1 MAKGFFVQDGKVL
14 DYKNDGSAA
23 IAYGD
28 VVALT
33 ACIGVAECDIPKGG
47 IGALSVSGVYELPAD
62 TSAAFTMGQAL
73 FWDSTSGTVKGT
85 TSSGLIPCGFAAA
98 PKESSAT
105 ICFCKIG

>member
-14 DYKNDGSAA
+14 DYKNDGDA

-33 ACIGVAECDIPKGG
+33 ACIGVAECDIPQGG

-62 TSAAFTMGQAL
+62 GSAPFTAGQAL
-73 FWDSTSGTVKGT
+73 FWDSSAGTVKGT
-85 TSSGLIPCGFAAA
+85 NSGDLIPCRFAAA

>member
-14 DYKNDGSAA
+14 DYKNDGDA

-33 ACIGVAECDIPKGG
+33 ACIGVAECDIPQGG

-62 TSAAFTMGQAL
+62 GSGAFTVGQEL
-73 FWDSTSGTVKGT
+73 FWDSSAGLVKG
-85 TSSGLIPCGFAAA
+85 SDSGSLIPCGIAVA
-98 PKESSAT
+98 PKDSSAT